1 MRPFSKISLAWLQLT
16 HHKLRLLVALL
27 GIAFAAILIF
37 IQLAFLDSLYE
48 SQTAVHQRMKADLVL
63 VDGRLRTLSRG
74 YSFSQQYLYRMLN
87 FAEVESVN
95 PVQYRRQ
102 SFKYGNTAG
111 GKGIIVLGV
120 NPDHC
125 PFDIPNFDQV
135 AHLLRT
141 KNVVLFDRNS
151 DMKEYEDL
159 VNDFETGKTITVE
172 VGNKRALIG
181 GLIDF
186 AGASFADDG
195 NIIASDTTFFNLLPA
210 LSRNTIAVGLIK
222 LKSGVDQTAA
232 LHRIARQL
240 PKNVRLMTQ
249 KNFVKHEKNYWVS
262 SAPIGF
268 LFMVGVCVSFFV
280 GVVIVCQILYTEIT
294 DHLPDYAVLKARGF
308 KHRYFLS
315 VLFQEALILAVLGY
329 VPGFAISLGLY
340 EFVHNA
346 TALPMHMTFSR
357 AILVFLLTIMMCF
370 TSGTISMNK
379 LREADPAELF

>member
-1 MRPFSKISLAWLQLT
+1 
-16 HHKLRLLVALL
+16 
-27 GIAFAAILIF
+27 
-37 IQLAFLDSLYE
+37 
-48 SQTAVHQRMKADLVL
+48 
-63 VDGRLRTLSRG
+63 
-74 YSFSQQYLYRMLN
+74 
-87 FAEVESVN
+87 
-95 PVQYRRQ
+95 
-102 SFKYGNTAG
+102 
-111 GKGIIVLGV
+111 
-120 NPDHC
+120 
-125 PFDIPNFDQV
+125 
-135 AHLLRT
+135 
-141 KNVVLFDRNS
+141 
-151 DMKEYEDL
+151 

-222 LKSGVDQTAA
+222 LKPGVDQTAA
-232 LHRIARQL
+232 LYRIARQL

-249 KNFVKHEKNYWVS
+249 KDFVKHEKNYWVS

-268 LFMVGVCVSFFV
+268 LFTVGVCVSFFV

-329 VPGFAISLGLY
+329 IPGFAISLGLY

-357 AILVFLLTIMMCF
+357 AIFVFLLTIMMCF